1 MRNYALRFRKQSS
14 CYNDA
19 TKEKIRLCYYRKYV
33 QMLVMNFKNVE
44 LSTFEERFEIF
55 HPAFVKKRQVS

>member
-1 MRNYALRFRKQSS
+1 MHCVSGNKVVAITTQQK
-14 CYNDA
+14 
-19 TKEKIRLCYYRKYV
+19 KKIRLCYYRKYV

-55 HPAFVKKRQVS
+55 HPPFVKKRQVS